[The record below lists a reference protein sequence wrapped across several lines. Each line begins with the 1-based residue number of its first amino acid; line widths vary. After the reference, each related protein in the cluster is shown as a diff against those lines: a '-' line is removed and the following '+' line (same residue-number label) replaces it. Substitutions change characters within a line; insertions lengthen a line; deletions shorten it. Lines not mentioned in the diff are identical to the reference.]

1 MGFYSRGFVSLE
13 LENFVMANRR
23 RSAEKEA
30 WWRGH
35 VGRQADS
42 GLSVRAYCREYEL
55 SEPSFYVWRRE
66 LRKRDHEVAASAEI
80 ERPPQHRN
88 PRPSARKPPEG
99 GTLTDGPRG
108 ASPGRPAFVPVDV
121 VPSVRPAVL
130 QIDLPGGVVIHVPT
144 DVPAGTLERVLR
156 VVTGLNDTS
165 PGPVTA
171 GGAGTPTAREC
182 GVSSC

>member
-1 MGFYSRGFVSLE
+1 
-13 LENFVMANRR
+13 MANRR

-42 GLSVRAYCREYEL
+42 GLSVRAYCRECEL

-66 LRKRDHEVAASAEI
+66 LRKRDHEADASSGIDTSQLWDAG
-80 ERPPQHRN
+80 R
-88 PRPSARKPPEG
+88 SARQPPER
-99 GTLTDGPRG
+99 GTPADSPSG
-108 ASPGRPAFVPVDV
+108 ASKGRPAFVAVEV
-121 VPSVRPAVL
+121 VPTASPAVV
-130 QIDLPGGVVIHVPT
+130 QIALPGGVVIHVPT

-156 VVTGLNDTS
+156 VVIGFADS
-165 PGPVTA
+165 GPGSITA
-171 GGAGTPTAREC
+171 GDTGAATAGKC